1 MPPIGQ
7 QGSRGGLITAM
18 VIFAILFLTSAI
30 FAIYFNANARQ
41 FEQKVA
47 DIENKYKKVIRDD
60 QINNESDLGVLV
72 QQMRDADPT
81 LADPGLK
88 TVDVLNEQ
96 AKALARVITTNPGP
110 GLNPVATA
118 RARVESVNNTLSKG
132 GVQGINLRPDNL
144 LGNIE
149 LLANALVDR
158 ERTMASTSDKLQRE
172 LAASTNAVNAA
183 KEAAAEK
190 DKAVAAAQADAAA
203 ARDAAAKD
211 RSAQQAVID
220 KINQDVKTSAE
231 EHAKLLEAK
240 ALEVTTANQKITEHE
255 KLIDRLK
262 AQLALKRGDVKE
274 PSIRRTDGAITQI
287 SQDGK
292 TVYINRGQG
301 DQITA
306 GLTFEVYDQNEGVP
320 PLGDGMRE
328 EDMPVGKGAIEV
340 VSVEATSS
348 VCRIIKTTPGMAM
361 RIGDVIANLVYDPQ
375 VKSNFV
381 IYGKFDLDRN
391 KVATDQ
397 EADVIKRL
405 VTQWGGKIVDKI
417 DVDSDYVVLGTEPVL
432 PNFTP
437 EDLQQ
442 PENVKRL
449 NDAQAELE
457 AYNKVRADAKDLHIP
472 VMNQNRFLYFVGYY
486 DEAKR

>member
-47 DIENKYKKVIRDD
+47 DIENKYKRIVRDD
-60 QINNESDLGVLV
+60 QINSESELGTLV
-72 QQMRDADPT
+72 QQIRDADPT
-81 LADPGLK
+81 LNDPSIK
-88 TVDVLNEQ
+88 TVDVLLANRD
-96 AKALARVITTNPGP
+96 ALARVITSNPGP
-110 GLNPVATA
+110 GITPVATA
-118 RARVESVNNTLSKG
+118 KARIDSVNNTLSKA
-132 GVQGINLRPDNL
+132 GVQGITLRPDNL

-149 LLANALVDR
+149 LLANTLVDR
-158 ERTMASTSDKLQRE
+158 DRTMASTTDKLQRE

-211 RSAQQAVID
+211 RAAQQAVID
-220 KINQDVKTSAE
+220 KINEDVKTAAE
-231 EHAKLLEAK
+231 EQAKLLEAK
-240 ALEVTTANQKITEHE
+240 QLEVTAANQKITELE
-255 KLIDRLK
+255 KLNERIK
-262 AQLALKRGDVKE
+262 TQLALRRGDVKE

-328 EDMPVGKGAIEV
+328 EDMPVGKGSIEV
-340 VSVEATSS
+340 ISVGATSS
-348 VCRIIKTTPGMAM
+348 ECRIIKTTPGMTM
-361 RIGDVIANLVYDPQ
+361 RIGDVIANLVYDPNI
-375 VKSNFV
+375 KSNFV

-405 VTQWGGKIVDKI
+405 VTQWGGRIVDKI
-417 DVDSDYVVLGTEPVL
+417 DVDTDYVVLGSEPVL
-432 PNFTP
+432 PNFSP

-449 NDAQAELE
+449 TDAQAELE
-457 AYNKVRADAKDLHIP
+457 AYNKVQADAKDLHIP

-486 DEAKR
+486 DQAKR